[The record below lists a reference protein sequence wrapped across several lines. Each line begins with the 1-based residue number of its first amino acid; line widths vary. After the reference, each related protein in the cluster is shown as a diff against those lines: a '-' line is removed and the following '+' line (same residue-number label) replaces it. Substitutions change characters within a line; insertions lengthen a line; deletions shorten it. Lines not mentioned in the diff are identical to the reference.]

1 MTDQDTL
8 HFAQVKRCVIQNE
21 ICQRDNVF
29 LVILCNSIYW
39 NYCIFLQSIV
49 YSNWFPEPSIFIAF
63 RNVYRDCVSDSEIG
77 CKLPSPN
84 FHPALFKAQMSA
96 RFTGFSVQKS
106 IKNAIIYKYFEMEW
120 NEIPL
125 FSCSFSIDLCFAKL
139 LTNTI
144 WSVCPKKYLEFCN

>member
-49 YSNWFPEPSIFIAF
+49 YSSWFPESSIFIAF

-77 CKLPSPN
+77 CKLPFPKTFILHYSRLKCQQDLQDFQSQNQSRMQNRQIFRNWIPS
-84 FHPALFKAQMSA
+84 LF
-96 RFTGFSVQKS
+96 
-106 IKNAIIYKYFEMEW
+106 
-120 NEIPL
+120 
-125 FSCSFSIDLCFAKL
+125 CSFSIDLCFAKL

-144 WSVCPKKYLEFCN
+144 WSVCPTKCSEFCK